1 MKVFRCSVFSL
12 NFYVFLMFLIIKS
25 SGGGEDS
32 KIRINQ
38 INWKCIQDWQ
48 DIQLSV
54 SLTQINQCS
63 KYWKSRLS
71 VGEEPLPW
79 ASWGLPPSP
88 GSGLP
93 HPADAQGP
101 WHLLDYQTAGI
112 PFDQRV
118 HAARVIIKHFKTS
131 VLHHLNFWPFITD
144 HALLGVPEFSPPGQ
158 PCHTTCFPG
167 MRMGRALWH
176 RG

>member
-1 MKVFRCSVFSL
+1 MFAVFSL
-12 NFYVFLMFLIIKS
+12 NFYVFLMFLIIKVP
-25 SGGGEDS
+25 GVGEDS

-38 INWKCIQDWQ
+38 INWNCVQDWPIFSCQ
-48 DIQLSV
+48 FT
-54 SLTQINQCS
+54 LTQIHQCS
-63 KYWKSRLS
+63 KYWKSPFS

-93 HPADAQGP
+93 PSSSWCSGP

-118 HAARVIIKHFKTS
+118 HAAWVIIKHFKTS
-131 VLHHLNFWPFITD
+131 VLHHLNYWPFITD
-144 HALLGVPEFSPPGQ
+144 HAFLGVPEFSPPGQ
-158 PCHTTCFPG
+158 PCPHDLLSG
-167 MRMGRALWH
+167 NANGRALWH